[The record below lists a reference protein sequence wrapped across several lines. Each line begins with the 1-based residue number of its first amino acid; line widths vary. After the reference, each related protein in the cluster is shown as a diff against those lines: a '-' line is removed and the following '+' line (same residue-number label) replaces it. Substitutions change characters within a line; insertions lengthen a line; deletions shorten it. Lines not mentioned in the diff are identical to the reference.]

1 MNDDLYLEYMM
12 NMVGQAP
19 DQAELKRKQ
28 ALVDALR
35 KNAMTPQQGQMIS
48 GHYVGPGIAGALSQ
62 LGQAY
67 FSSKGQEG
75 VDAKVRDLNINQ
87 STRLNEIKEALRRRR
102 LGNSPGGSAWGMD
115 VGQDDG
121 YQFGGNN
128 GFQQ

>member
-1 MNDDLYLEYMM
+1 MNDDLMLEYMM

-48 GHYVGPGIAGALSQ
+48 GRYVGPGIAGALGQ

-67 FSSKGQEG
+67 FASKGQEG
-75 VDAKVRDLNINQ
+75 VDSKVRDLNANQ
-87 STRLNEIKEALRRRR
+87 ATRLNEIRDELRRRR
-102 LGNSPGGSAWGMD
+102 LAGGPGSSSWGMD
-115 VGQDDG
+115 LGTDSG
-121 YQFGGNN
+121 YDFGG
-128 GFQQ
+128 Q